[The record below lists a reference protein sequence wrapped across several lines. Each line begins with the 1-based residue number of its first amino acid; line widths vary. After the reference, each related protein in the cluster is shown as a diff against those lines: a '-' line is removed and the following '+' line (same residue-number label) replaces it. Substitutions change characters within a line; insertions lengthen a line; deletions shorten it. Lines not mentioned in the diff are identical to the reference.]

1 MNPSTDIRPRTVLAY
16 IAMLFVAMVTT
27 LLLPAYG
34 QEIAPD
40 WYDPYAVANTAPI
53 AIPSTAAVH
62 SAPSPVSFHQYQPAG
77 ASVSS
82 AQAAEKFHGK
92 RYTAALNVP
101 SVGVLT
107 DPKQKEK
114 GGPIARR
121 RDLPDIDARP

>member
-1 MNPSTDIRPRTVLAY
+1 MKRPTDIRPRTVLAY

-40 WYDPYAVANTAPI
+40 WYDPYAVPNAAPV
-53 AIPSTAAVH
+53 AIPSPAAVH
-62 SAPSPVSFHQYQPAG
+62 SAPSPMSFHQYQPAG
-77 ASVSS
+77 TPVLS
-82 AQAAEKFHGK
+82 AQAAEKLHAK
-92 RYTAALNVP
+92 RSTAALNLP
-101 SVGVLT
+101 LVGVLT

-121 RDLPDIDARP
+121 RDLPEIDARP